1 MAEGAGF
8 GEGNT
13 RSDSLDCLGVNVFTE
28 LVSVLGGN
36 DQSAEKVVH
45 RRSSETVRSDIDSA
59 MSKERY
65 DLYSQISRDGC
76 SVK

>member
-28 LVSVLGGN
+28 LVSLLEV
-36 DQSAEKVVH
+36 E
-45 RRSSETVRSDIDSA
+45 SDYA
-59 MSKERY
+59 V
-65 DLYSQISRDGC
+65 QG
-76 SVK
+76 